1 MPAAFKRVANVLGVA
16 PYTGEIIRNHA
27 FNRWD
32 PDDEFDEW
40 APPMAALPPDAER
53 IVGVGNRQL
62 AGCRLSDAA
71 LEKFVVVVHGLS

>member
-1 MPAAFKRVANVLGVA
+1 MSCDLA
-16 PYTGEIIRNHA
+16 PYAGEIRRYHA

-40 APPMAALPPDAER
+40 APPMAALSPDAER
-53 IVGVGNRQL
+53 IVGASNEQL

-71 LEKFVVVVHGLS
+71 LEKFVVVVRGLS